1 MDLVSA
7 VTMGELSG
15 SIVALVVGAGQCG
28 LIFWGLRQMSK
39 ASEIRSKQVDNQGEA
54 LREMGNALRDQSAG
68 IRELL
73 ERTGPSM

>member
-15 SIVALVVGAGQCG
+15 SIEALVVGGGKCG
-28 LIFWGLRQMSK
+28 LIFSGFRQMSK
-39 ASEIRSKQVDNQGEA
+39 ASEIRSKQGDDQGEA
-54 LREMGNALRDQSAG
+54 LREMGNALREQSAG

>member
-39 ASEIRSKQVDNQGEA
+39 ASEIRNKQVDDQGEA
-54 LREMGNALRDQSAG
+54 LREMGNALREQSAG